1 MATVSC
7 RRALLDPFQTFLEH
21 LSCEIEEEQLED
33 LKFLLEKHIPA
44 GTLEKCRTPRTLFR
58 CMKQKSLLGYNN
70 LDFLEEL
77 LTQVQRLDL
86 VEKVKD
92 FKLQPTMEI
101 GSGYPG
107 TIVTMG

>member
-1 MATVSC
+1 MATGSF
-7 RRALLDPFQTFLEH
+7 RRALLDPFQTLLEH
-21 LSCEIEEEQLED
+21 LSQEVEQQQLEG
-33 LKFLLEKHIPA
+33 LKFLLQKHIPA
-44 GTLEKCRTPRTLFR
+44 GTLEKCTTPRILFR
-58 CMKQKSLLGYNN
+58 CMKKKSLLGYNN
-70 LDFLEEL
+70 LDLLEEL

-86 VEKVKD
+86 VERVKD

>member
-1 MATVSC
+1 MASSG
-7 RRALLDPFQTFLEH
+7 RALLDPLQTFLEH
-21 LSCEIEEEQLED
+21 LSWEIEEEQLES
-33 LKFLLEKHIPA
+33 LKLLLEKHIPA
-44 GTLEKCRTPRTLFR
+44 GTLEKCTTPMILLR
-58 CMKQKSLLGYNN
+58 CMKKKSLLGYNN

-77 LTQVQRLDL
+77 LTEVQRLDL
-86 VEKVKD
+86 VEMVKD